1 MQRLFETRCP
11 NCLAVFSL
19 DVALLGRRGR
29 CARCGSTFV
38 LKEATVDDSLIA
50 PPTDSSASA
59 STGSPASSKSASA
72 SSEAD
77 AASFAPDAPFD
88 AALSDDSLVA
98 PRAPGGDANAS
109 NAASPFG
116 LDADEPSERP
126 NDSDE
131 TGDGDAL
138 PPEFADAKFPPPPPG
153 VWRAGERLVGGAY
166 QVLPLAPDKL
176 YAEGGVGVVQRV
188 RHVEWGVDLVV
199 KSPKPSVVAT
209 EAGKESFEQE
219 CRTWIGLGLHPNIV
233 SCYFVRRIA
242 GIPRLFAELAPDG
255 TLRDWIADGRLYA
268 GTQREA
274 LARVLDVAIQFA
286 WGLEHAHRLG
296 LLHLDVKPSNVMTV
310 GSTIK
315 VTDFGLSKIAAQSP
329 DGGLVAAFCD
339 GMTPSYCSPEQYEA
353 FQIYRQ
359 KRGSSRGANDASA
372 SANDAATPAITR
384 QSDIWSWAISVLAM
398 FHGRSPCKMG
408 GQTAAEVFE
417 AFLAAPRSATRPAP
431 PPRLVELLR
440 RCFRKNPVERPES
453 MQAVADELVSIYEEE
468 FAEKYPRRQPRD
480 AASTA
485 ESFSNRAISLLELG
499 RTDEAFDL
507 LRKAVAANPLN
518 PQIVFNQTLARWR
531 VGATTDLQA
540 VERLDELVKNRPND
554 ASASYALG
562 LLHVERCNL
571 RSAVDAFERAA
582 ELAPDRDDVRRA
594 LERARRRLPNDAQ
607 CLRRVLLRKKDAKI
621 TPRLYAADDGSRLL
635 VPSGDDN
642 FLVLSAKTGEPQL
655 NFVKT
660 TPDAASNAGEARPLA
675 VSDDYRWNLL
685 RPEPGVRS
693 IVPAS
698 GTRSALRELRF
709 EPVAT
714 WGSLE
719 PQEIEIQIPTQN
731 AEATPAETP
740 DGEPAPDEKT
750 PAASKVALLFA
761 LDAND
766 VVVYEAASKQ
776 ELRRLPGDGQT
787 LTAFAVSADGRW
799 VATGGDDARIRVWD
813 VERGRQIRTFRG
825 LSGAVEALWFDPRLR
840 FVASLVKGTIF
851 QYWRVSLLCG
861 SVEKLR
867 APRLLC
873 LVDSSEELGERQA
886 RLDATVAAARKA
898 GSRGDVAKIVAA
910 YRDAR
915 QIDGWETTRSTFENL
930 LERRA
935 RRVRLDDAAQ
945 TLRLAAHDGPLSA
958 LATSWNGSFAVSAG
972 KDRAIRL
979 WGRPVDSADA
989 AAPSDAR
996 SNFGASNADSP
1007 SAWKN
1012 LLELDGHVDW
1022 IRALALS
1029 PNDRYLAS
1037 GGWDQVVY
1045 LWDLASGRRLRS
1057 LPERVKGVSQL
1068 EFAPDGRTL
1077 ATATE
1082 FGAVTLW
1089 DAALNEAVFR
1099 VQVGSG
1105 TARSFRFSRDGR
1117 YFATACDD
1125 GAVRIWTGR
1134 RDAPLREIADFPASI
1149 AAVDLSC
1156 DSRLLAAGCDNG
1168 KIYVVDLTD
1177 ATGKTRRVLP
1187 GHLGGVR
1194 GVRFF
1199 ADSDWLVSNG
1209 KDGTARVWNLL
1220 DGAEAQTLSSGESS
1234 ITSTALDFAGSSF
1247 FVGEE
1252 GGALKRWRFRWD
1264 YDWPG
1269 PAKTAAEIERTVAAL
1284 AAYYAIG
1291 EPLVAQGVPSSAYYG
1306 KKATRV
1312 VRGFG
1317 EAPPLDAKILQKIQT
1332 ELTYRGFTAVPKETI
1347 QKIATA
1353 LWERKTTILD

>member
-19 DVALLGRRGR
+19 DAALLGRRGR

-50 PPTDSSASA
+50 ATSDASASA
-59 STGSPASSKSASA
+59 STGSSVPSGSA
-72 SSEAD
+72 SSASPNDD

-88 AALSDDSLVA
+88 AALSEDSLVA
-98 PRAPGGDANAS
+98 PRSSSADATGS
-109 NAASPFG
+109 TAASSFG
-116 LDADEPSERP
+116 FEVDEPSERP
-126 NDSDE
+126 NDSSE

-138 PPEFADAKFPPPPPG
+138 PAEFADAKFPSPPPG

-199 KSPKPSVVAT
+199 KSPKPAVVAT

-255 TLRDWIADGRLYA
+255 TLRDWIADGRLYV
-268 GTQREA
+268 GTQRET
-274 LARVLDVAIQFA
+274 LARILDVAIQFA

-315 VTDFGLSKIAAQSP
+315 VTDFGLSKVAAQSP
-329 DGGLVAAFCD
+329 DGALVAAFCD

-359 KRGSSRGANDASA
+359 KRGSSRDADGATASA
-372 SANDAATPAITR
+372 SDAPTPAITR

-440 RCFRKNPVERPES
+440 RCFRKNPGERPES
-453 MQAVADELVSIYEEE
+453 MQAAADELVAIYEEE
-468 FAEKYPRRQPRD
+468 FAQKYPRRQPRD

-485 ESFSNRAISLLELG
+485 ESFSNRAISLFELG
-499 RTDEAFDL
+499 RNDEALEL

-518 PQIVFNQTLARWR
+518 PQIVFNQTLALWR
-531 VGATTDLQA
+531 GGATTDLQA
-540 VERLDELVKNRPND
+540 VERLAELVQNRPND
-554 ASASYALG
+554 AAASYALG

-594 LERARRRLPNDAQ
+594 LERARKRLPNDAQ

-642 FLVLSAKTGEPQL
+642 FLVLSARTGEPQL

-660 TPDAASNAGEARPLA
+660 TPDAASNVDGARPVA

-693 IVPAS
+693 IVPAP
-698 GTRSALRELRF
+698 GTRSSFRELRF

-719 PQEIEIQIPTQN
+719 PQEVEIKIPTRN
-731 AEATPAETP
+731 AGATRSETP
-740 DGEPAPDEKT
+740 DGEPAVDEKT
-750 PAASKVALLFA
+750 PDETKATLLFA
-761 LDAND
+761 RDAND
-766 VVVYEAASKQ
+766 VVVYEAASQQ

-799 VATGGDDARIRVWD
+799 GATGGDDARIRVWD
-813 VERGRQIRTFRG
+813 VENGRQIRTFRG

-851 QYWRVSLLCG
+851 QYWRVGLLCG
-861 SVEKLR
+861 SAAKLR

-898 GSRGDVAKIVAA
+898 GSRGDVAKIVAS

-915 QIDGWETTRSTFENL
+915 KIDGWETVRSTFENL

-945 TLRLAAHDGPLSA
+945 TLRLAAHEGPLSA

-972 KDRAIRL
+972 KDCAIRL
-979 WGRPVDSADA
+979 WGRPLAEVENA
-989 AAPSDAR
+989 ANSRDR
-996 SNFGASNADSP
+996 LGSSNADSP

-1082 FGAVTLW
+1082 FGSVTLW

-1134 RDAPLREIADFPASI
+1134 RESPLREISDFPASI

-1199 ADSDWLVSNG
+1199 ADSDWLISTG
-1209 KDGTARVWNLL
+1209 KDGAARVWNLL
-1220 DGAEAQTLSSGESS
+1220 DDTEAQTLSTGESS
-1234 ITSTALDFAGSSF
+1234 IASSALDFVGSSF

-1252 GGALKRWRFRWD
+1252 SGALKRWRFRWD

-1269 PAKTAAEIERTVAAL
+1269 PAKSAAEIERTVAAL

-1306 KKATRV
+1306 KNATRV

-1332 ELTYRGFTAVPKETI
+1332 EVAYRGFTAVSKETI
-1347 QKIATA
+1347 QRIAQT
-1353 LWERKTTILD
+1353 LWDRKTIIND

>member
-1 MQRLFETRCP
+1 MPRLFETRCP

-29 CARCGSTFV
+29 CARCGSTFA
-38 LKEATVDDSLIA
+38 LKELTADDSLIA
-50 PPTDSSASA
+50 ATSVSSATDSSAS
-59 STGSPASSKSASA
+59 SN
-72 SSEAD
+72 AD

-98 PRAPGGDANAS
+98 PRVSGAADDS
-109 NAASPFG
+109 LAASASSPFR
-116 LDADEPSERP
+116 LDADESSALS
-126 NDSDE
+126 DDLDE

-138 PPEFADAKFPPPPPG
+138 PAEFADAKFPPPPPG

-199 KSPKPSVVAT
+199 KSPKPAVVAT

-268 GTQREA
+268 GTRREA

-315 VTDFGLSKIAAQSP
+315 VTDFGLSKVAAQSP
-329 DGGLVAAFCD
+329 DGALVAAFCD

-359 KRGSSRGANDASA
+359 KRGSNRGSGDATSSA
-372 SANDAATPAITR
+372 ASPAITR

-417 AFLAAPRSATRPAP
+417 AFLAAPRSAARPAP
-431 PPRLVELLR
+431 PPRCVELLR
-440 RCFRKNPVERPES
+440 RCFRKNPAERPES

-499 RTDEAFDL
+499 RADEASDL

-518 PQIVFNQTLARWR
+518 PQIVFNQTLASWR

-571 RSAVDAFERAA
+571 RSAVDAFQRAA

-594 LERARRRLPNDAQ
+594 LERARKRLPNDAQ
-607 CLRRVLLRKKDAKI
+607 CLRRVLLRKKDAKT
-621 TPRLYAADDGSRLL
+621 TPRLYAAVDGSRLL
-635 VPSGDDN
+635 LPSGDEN
-642 FLVLSAKTGEPQL
+642 FLVLSAKTGEPQTT
-655 NFVKT
+655 FVKT
-660 TPDAASNAGEARPLA
+660 APDANAARIVA
-675 VSDDYRWNLL
+675 VSEDYRWNLL
-685 RPEPGVRS
+685 RPEPGVRA
-693 IVPAS
+693 IVPAA
-698 GTRSALRELRF
+698 GTRSAVRELRF

-719 PQEIEIQIPTQN
+719 PRTLEISVSTQS
-731 AEATPAETP
+731 ADASSAETS
-740 DGEPAPDEKT
+740 DEKPT
-750 PAASKVALLFA
+750 VSATTIALTFA
-761 LDAND
+761 RDGND
-766 VVVYEAASKQ
+766 VVIYEAASKQ

-799 VATGGDDARIRVWD
+799 VATGGDDARLRVWD

-851 QYWRVSLLCG
+851 QYWRVGLLCG
-861 SVEKLR
+861 NAEKLR

-915 QIDGWETTRSTFENL
+915 KIDGWETVRSTFENL

-945 TLRLAAHDGPLSA
+945 TLRLDAHEGPLSA

-972 KDRAIRL
+972 KDCAIRL
-979 WGRPVDSADA
+979 WGRPVDAAD
-989 AAPSDAR
+989 
-996 SNFGASNADSP
+996 SNADSA

-1082 FGAVTLW
+1082 FGGVTLW

-1134 RDAPLREIADFPASI
+1134 RESPLREISDFPASI

-1220 DGAEAQTLSSGESS
+1220 DDAEAQTLSSGESS
-1234 ITSTALDFAGSSF
+1234 ITSTALDFVGSSF

-1269 PAKTAAEIERTVAAL
+1269 PAKTASEIERTVAAL
-1284 AAYYAIG
+1284 AGYYAIG
-1291 EPLVAQGVPSSAYYG
+1291 ETLVAQGVPASAYYG
-1306 KKATRV
+1306 KSATRV

-1317 EAPPLDAKILQKIQT
+1317 EAPPLDAKILQKIQA

-1353 LWERKTTILD
+1353 LWERKTIIND

>member
-50 PPTDSSASA
+50 ATSESSAS
-59 STGSPASSKSASA
+59 SSAFSND
-72 SSEAD
+72 D

-98 PRAPGGDANAS
+98 PRASGTDADAPNAS
-109 NAASPFG
+109 SPFG
-116 LDADEPSERP
+116 LDADESNALP
-126 NDSDE
+126 DDFDE
-131 TGDGDAL
+131 TGGADAL

-199 KSPKPSVVAT
+199 KSPKPAVVAT
-209 EAGKESFEQE
+209 KAGKESFEQE
-219 CRTWIGLGLHPNIV
+219 CRAWIGLGLHPNIV

-315 VTDFGLSKIAAQSP
+315 VTDFGLSKVAAQSP

-359 KRGSSRGANDASA
+359 KRGSSRGADDVSVDAD
-372 SANDAATPAITR
+372 DAATPAITR

-417 AFLAAPRSATRPAP
+417 AFLAAPRSAARPTP
-431 PPRLVELLR
+431 PPRCVELLR
-440 RCFRKNPVERPES
+440 RCFRKNPAERPES

-594 LERARRRLPNDAQ
+594 LERARKRLPNDAQ
-607 CLRRVLLRKKDAKI
+607 CLRRVLLRKKDAKT
-621 TPRLYAADDGSRLL
+621 TPRLYAAVDGSRLL
-635 VPSGDDN
+635 VPSGDEN
-642 FLVLSAKTGEPQL
+642 FLVLSAKTGEPQAT
-655 NFVKT
+655 FVKT
-660 TPDAASNAGEARPLA
+660 ARETASVVDAASPVA
-675 VSDDYRWNLL
+675 VSDDYRWNLF

-698 GTRSALRELRF
+698 GTRSSLRELRF

-719 PQEIEIQIPTQN
+719 PQEIKLEIPTRN
-731 AEATPAETP
+731 ADAPSPEPP
-740 DGEPAPDEKT
+740 DGEPASDEKT
-750 PAASKVALLFA
+750 PAATKVALIFA
-761 LDAND
+761 PDAND

-787 LTAFAVSADGRW
+787 LTAFAVSADGHW

-851 QYWRVSLLCG
+851 QYWRVGLLCG
-861 SVEKLR
+861 NADKLR

-915 QIDGWETTRSTFENL
+915 QIDGWETVRSTFENL

-945 TLRLAAHDGPLSA
+945 TLRLDAHEGPLSA

-979 WGRPVDSADA
+979 WGRPVDAAD
-989 AAPSDAR
+989 
-996 SNFGASNADSP
+996 SNADSP

-1045 LWDLASGRRLRS
+1045 LWDLATGRRLRS

-1089 DAALNEAVFR
+1089 DAATNEAVFR

-1134 RDAPLREIADFPASI
+1134 RETPLREIADFPASI

-1220 DGAEAQTLSSGESS
+1220 ADAEARTLSSGESP
-1234 ITSTALDFAGSSF
+1234 ITSTALDFVGSSF
-1247 FVGEE
+1247 FIGEE
-1252 GGALKRWRFRWD
+1252 SGALKRWRLRWD

-1269 PAKTAAEIERTVAAL
+1269 PAKSASEIERTVAAL

-1291 EPLVAQGVPSSAYYG
+1291 ETFVAQGVPSSAYYG
-1306 KKATRV
+1306 KTATRV

-1317 EAPPLDAKILQKIQT
+1317 EAPPLDAKILQKIQA
-1332 ELTYRGFTAVPKETI
+1332 EVSYRGFTAVPKETL
-1347 QKIATA
+1347 QRIATA
-1353 LWERKTTILD
+1353 LWERKTIIND

>member
-1 MQRLFETRCP
+1 MPRLFETRCP

-29 CARCGSTFV
+29 CARCGSTFA
-38 LKEATVDDSLIA
+38 LKELTVDDSLIA
-50 PPTDSSASA
+50 ATSDSSASA
-59 STGSPASSKSASA
+59 STGSYVSSKSASA
-72 SSEAD
+72 SSNAD

-98 PRAPGGDANAS
+98 PRASDGDASAS
-109 NAASPFG
+109 RAASPFG
-116 LDADEPSERP
+116 LDADESDALP
-126 NDSDE
+126 DDLDE
-131 TGDGDAL
+131 TGGADAL
-138 PPEFADAKFPPPPPG
+138 PAEFADAKFPPPPPG

-268 GTQREA
+268 GTRSEA

-315 VTDFGLSKIAAQSP
+315 VTDFGLSKVAAQSS
-329 DGGLVAAFCD
+329 DGALVAAFCD

-359 KRGSSRGANDASA
+359 KRGSSRGGGDAPS
-372 SANDAATPAITR
+372 SDAASPAITR

-417 AFLAAPRSATRPAP
+417 AFLAAPRSAARPAP
-431 PPRLVELLR
+431 PPRCVELLR
-440 RCFRKNPVERPES
+440 RCFRKNPAERPES

-594 LERARRRLPNDAQ
+594 LERARKRLPNDAQ
-607 CLRRVLLRKKDAKI
+607 CLRRVLLRKKDAKT
-621 TPRLYAADDGSRLL
+621 TPRLYAAVDGSRLL
-635 VPSGDDN
+635 VPSGDEN
-642 FLVLSAKTGEPQL
+642 FLVLSAKTGEPQAT
-655 NFVKT
+655 FVKT
-660 TPDAASNAGEARPLA
+660 ARETASVVDAASPVA
-675 VSDDYRWNLL
+675 VSDDYRWNLF
-685 RPEPGVRS
+685 RPESGVRS
-693 IVPAS
+693 IVPAA
-698 GTRSALRELRF
+698 GTRSSVRELRF
-709 EPVAT
+709 EPVAS

-719 PQEIEIQIPTQN
+719 PQTREIRV
-731 AEATPAETP
+731 ATPAETP
-740 DGEPAPDEKT
+740 NGEPSSDEKT
-750 PAASKVALLFA
+750 SDAPKIALTFA
-761 LDAND
+761 RDAND
-766 VVVYEAASKQ
+766 VVIYETASQQ

-851 QYWRVSLLCG
+851 QYWRVGLLCG
-861 SVEKLR
+861 NAEKLR

-915 QIDGWETTRSTFENL
+915 KIDGWETVRSTFENL

-935 RRVRLDDAAQ
+935 RRVRLDDVAQ
-945 TLRLAAHDGPLSA
+945 TLRLDAHEGPLSA

-972 KDRAIRL
+972 KDCAIRL
-979 WGRPVDSADA
+979 WGRPVDA
-989 AAPSDAR
+989 AETAV
-996 SNFGASNADSP
+996 GASARLDSP

-1012 LLELDGHVDW
+1012 LLELEGHVDW

-1089 DAALNEAVFR
+1089 DAATNEAVFR

-1134 RDAPLREIADFPASI
+1134 RETPLREISDFPASI

-1156 DSRLLAAGCDNG
+1156 DARLLAAGCDNG

-1199 ADSDWLVSNG
+1199 ADSDWLISNG
-1209 KDGTARVWNLL
+1209 KDGAARVWNLL
-1220 DGAEAQTLSSGESS
+1220 DDSEAQTLSSGASS
-1234 ITSTALDFAGSSF
+1234 IASTALDFVGLSF
-1247 FVGEE
+1247 FIGEE
-1252 GGALKRWRFRWD
+1252 SGALKRWRFRWD

-1269 PAKTAAEIERTVAAL
+1269 PAKSPSEIERTVAAL

-1306 KKATRV
+1306 KNATRV

-1317 EAPPLDAKILQKIQT
+1317 EAPPLDAKILQKIQA
-1332 ELTYRGFTAVPKETI
+1332 ELAYRGFTAVPKETI

-1353 LWERKTTILD
+1353 LWERKTIIND

>member
-1 MQRLFETRCP
+1 MFETRCP

-19 DVALLGRRGR
+19 DAALLGRRGR
-29 CARCGSTFV
+29 CARCGATFV

-50 PPTDSSASA
+50 APSDASA
-59 STGSPASSKSASA
+59 SASA
-72 SSEAD
+72 SSNVD
-77 AASFAPDAPFD
+77 ASSFAPDAPFD

-98 PRAPGGDANAS
+98 PRSSGDATNNSLAPS
-109 NAASPFG
+109 SPSPFG
-116 LDADEPSERP
+116 LDADESDALP
-126 NDSDE
+126 DDVDE
-131 TGDGDAL
+131 TGDADAL
-138 PPEFADAKFPPPPPG
+138 PAEFANAKFPPPPPG

-315 VTDFGLSKIAAQSP
+315 VTDFGLSKVAAQSS

-359 KRGSSRGANDASA
+359 KRGANRASA
-372 SANDAATPAITR
+372 AANDAATPAITR

-417 AFLAAPRSATRPAP
+417 AFLAAPRGATRPAP
-431 PPRLVELLR
+431 PPRCIALLR
-440 RCFRKNPVERPES
+440 RCFRKNPAERPES

-468 FAEKYPRRQPRD
+468 FAEKYPRRQPRN

-571 RSAVDAFERAA
+571 RSAVDAFQRAA
-582 ELAPDRDDVRRA
+582 ELAPERDDVRRA
-594 LERARRRLPNDAQ
+594 LERAQKRLPNDAQ
-607 CLRRVLLRKKDAKI
+607 CLRRVLLRKKDAKT
-621 TPRLYAADDGSRLL
+621 TPRLYAAVDGSRLL
-635 VPSGDDN
+635 APSGDES

-660 TPDAASNAGEARPLA
+660 TPDAASNVDGARPVA

-693 IVPAS
+693 IVPAP
-698 GTRSALRELRF
+698 GTRSSFRELRF

-719 PQEIEIQIPTQN
+719 PQTLEIKIPTQKS
-731 AEATPAETP
+731 ETP
-740 DGEPAPDEKT
+740 DGDSASDEKT
-750 PAASKVALLFA
+750 PDETKIALTFA
-761 LDAND
+761 RDAND
-766 VVVYEAASKQ
+766 VVVYETASKQ

-813 VERGRQIRTFRG
+813 VENGRQIRTFRG

-851 QYWRVSLLCG
+851 QYWRVGLLCG
-861 SVEKLR
+861 NNEKLR

-915 QIDGWETTRSTFENL
+915 KIDGWETVRSTFENL

-945 TLRLAAHDGPLSA
+945 TLRLDAHEGALSA

-972 KDRAIRL
+972 KDCAIRL
-979 WGRPVDSADA
+979 WGRPVDA
-989 AAPSDAR
+989 AE
-996 SNFGASNADSP
+996 NADSP

-1022 IRALALS
+1022 VRALALA

-1045 LWDLASGRRLRS
+1045 LWDLATGRRLRS

-1134 RDAPLREIADFPASI
+1134 RESPLREISDFPASI

-1199 ADSDWLVSNG
+1199 ADSDWLISTG
-1209 KDGTARVWNLL
+1209 KDGAARVWNLL
-1220 DGAEAQTLSSGESS
+1220 DDSEAQTLSTGDSA
-1234 ITSTALDFAGSSF
+1234 ITSSALDFVGSSF
-1247 FVGEE
+1247 FIGEE
-1252 GGALKRWRFRWD
+1252 SGALKRWRFRWD

-1269 PAKTAAEIERTVAAL
+1269 PAKSASEIERTVAAL
-1284 AAYYAIG
+1284 AGYYAIG
-1291 EPLVAQGVPSSAYYG
+1291 ETFVAQGVPSSAYYG
-1306 KKATRV
+1306 KSATRV

-1317 EAPPLDAKILQKIQT
+1317 EAPPLDAKIVQKLQA
-1332 ELTYRGFTAVPKETI
+1332 ELTYRGFTAVPKETV
-1347 QKIATA
+1347 QKIAQT
-1353 LWERKTTILD
+1353 LWERKTIIND

>member
-19 DVALLGRRGR
+19 DAALLGRRGR

-50 PPTDSSASA
+50 AASDSSAN
-59 STGSPASSKSASA
+59 GSSVSSKSSSSAPSNDA
-72 SSEAD
+72 SS
-77 AASFAPDAPFD
+77 SFAPDAPFD

-98 PRAPGGDANAS
+98 PRVSGGATDAARNDS
-109 NAASPFG
+109 GASPFG
-116 LDADEPSERP
+116 LDADEPSALS
-126 NDSDE
+126 DDLDE

-166 QVLPLAPDKL
+166 QVLPLASDKL

-199 KSPKPSVVAT
+199 KSPKPAVVAT

-315 VTDFGLSKIAAQSP
+315 VTDFGLSKVAAQSP
-329 DGGLVAAFCD
+329 DGALVAAFCD

-359 KRGSSRGANDASA
+359 KRGANRDDASA
-372 SANDAATPAITR
+372 PSTDAPTPAITR

-431 PPRLVELLR
+431 PPRCVELLR
-440 RCFRKNPVERPES
+440 RCFRKNPIERPES

-468 FAEKYPRRQPRD
+468 FAAKYPRRQPRD

-485 ESFSNRAISLLELG
+485 ESFSNRAISLFELG

-594 LERARRRLPNDAQ
+594 LERARKRLPNDAQ
-607 CLRRVLLRKKDAKI
+607 CLRRVLLRKKDAKT
-621 TPRLYAADDGSRLL
+621 TPRLYAAVDGSRLL
-635 VPSGDDN
+635 VPSGDES
-642 FLVLSAKTGEPQL
+642 FLVLSAKTGEPQTT
-655 NFVKT
+655 FVKT
-660 TPDAASNAGEARPLA
+660 ASDGAPNANAARAVA
-675 VSDDYRWNLL
+675 VSEDYRWNLL

-693 IVPAS
+693 IVPAA
-698 GTRSALRELRF
+698 GTRSVVRELRF
-709 EPVAT
+709 EPVAS

-719 PQEIEIQIPTQN
+719 PQKIEIALPTRN
-731 AEATPAETP
+731 ADAPVETP
-740 DGEPAPDEKT
+740 VDAPT
-750 PAASKVALLFA
+750 PAAPKSDATQGVLIFA
-761 LDAND
+761 PDAND

-840 FVASLVKGTIF
+840 FIASLVKGTIF
-851 QYWRVSLLCG
+851 QYWRVGLLCG
-861 SVEKLR
+861 NADKLR

-915 QIDGWETTRSTFENL
+915 KIDGWEAVRSTFENL

-945 TLRLAAHDGPLSA
+945 TLRLDAHEGPISA

-972 KDRAIRL
+972 KDCAIRL
-979 WGRPVDSADA
+979 WGRPVDAADL
-989 AAPSDAR
+989 
-996 SNFGASNADSP
+996 NADTP
-1007 SAWKN
+1007 SAWRN

-1045 LWDLASGRRLRS
+1045 IWDLASGRRLRS

-1082 FGAVTLW
+1082 FGGVTLW
-1089 DAALNEAVFR
+1089 DAATNEAVFR

-1134 RDAPLREIADFPASI
+1134 RETPLREISDFPASI

-1156 DSRLLAAGCDNG
+1156 DSRLLVAGCDNG

-1199 ADSDWLVSNG
+1199 ADSDWLISNG

-1220 DGAEAQTLSSGESS
+1220 DASEAQTLSSGESAIAS
-1234 ITSTALDFAGSSF
+1234 AALDFVGSSF
-1247 FVGEE
+1247 FLGEE
-1252 GGALKRWRFRWD
+1252 SGALKRWRFRWD

-1269 PAKTAAEIERTVAAL
+1269 PTKTSSEIERTVAAL

-1291 EPLVAQGVPSSAYYG
+1291 ETFVAQGVPSSAYYG
-1306 KKATRV
+1306 KSATRV

-1317 EAPPLDAKILQKIQT
+1317 EAPPLDAKILQKICA
-1332 ELTYRGFTAVPKETI
+1332 EASYRGFTAVSKETI

-1353 LWERKTTILD
+1353 LWERKTIIND

>member
-50 PPTDSSASA
+50 ATSEPSA
-59 STGSPASSKSASA
+59 SASA
-72 SSEAD
+72 SSVSSPDD

-98 PRAPGGDANAS
+98 PRSSDVGETFDGS
-109 NAASPFG
+109 VSSAAFG
-116 LDADEPSERP
+116 LETDESRSHT
-126 NDSDE
+126 SDRDK

-199 KSPKPSVVAT
+199 KSPKPAVVAT
-209 EAGKESFEQE
+209 ETGKKSFEQE

-329 DGGLVAAFCD
+329 DGALVAAFCD

-359 KRGSSRGANDASA
+359 KRGVAEADAGSASPNDAP
-372 SANDAATPAITR
+372 PAITR
-384 QSDIWSWAISVLAM
+384 QSDIWSWAISVLSM

-417 AFLAAPRSATRPAP
+417 AFLAAPRSEARPAP
-431 PPRLVELLR
+431 PPRCVELLR

-468 FAEKYPRRQPRD
+468 FGEKYPRRQPRD

-499 RTDEAFDL
+499 RTDEALDL

-518 PQIVFNQTLARWR
+518 PQIAFNQTLALWR
-531 VGATTDLQA
+531 VGETTDLQA
-540 VERLDELVKNRPND
+540 VERLAELVKNRPND

-571 RSAVDAFERAA
+571 RSAVDAFQRAA
-582 ELAPDRDDVRRA
+582 ELAPDRDDIRRA
-594 LERARRRLPNDAQ
+594 LERAQKRLPNDAQ

-621 TPRLYAADDGSRLL
+621 KPRLYAAVDGSRLL
-635 VPSGDDN
+635 VPSGDEN

-660 TPDAASNAGEARPLA
+660 TPDAALAASETRPVA

-693 IVPAS
+693 IVPAA
-698 GTRSALRELRF
+698 GTRSSLRELRF

-719 PQEIEIQIPTQN
+719 PQEIELEIPTRS
-731 AEATPAETP
+731 ADAAPETSGEESSEA
-740 DGEPAPDEKT
+740 EKT
-750 PAASKVALLFA
+750 PVASKLALVFA
-761 LDAND
+761 PDAND
-766 VVVYEAASKQ
+766 VVVYEASSKQ

-787 LTAFAVSADGRW
+787 LTAFAVSADGHW

-813 VERGRQIRTFRG
+813 VEHGRQIRTFRG
-825 LSGAVEALWFDPRLR
+825 LSGAVEALWFDPNLR

-851 QYWRVSLLCG
+851 QYWRVKLLCG
-861 SVEKLR
+861 SAEKLR

-886 RLDATVAAARKA
+886 RLDAVVAAARKA

-915 QIDGWETTRSTFENL
+915 KIDGWETVRSTFENL

-945 TLRLAAHDGPLSA
+945 TLRLDAHEGPLSA
-958 LATSWNGSFAVSAG
+958 LATSWNGSFVVSAG
-972 KDRAIRL
+972 KDGALRL
-979 WGRPVDSADA
+979 WGRPIVDGDASNAVDSN
-989 AAPSDAR
+989 AR
-996 SNFGASNADSP
+996 FGSSNADSP
-1007 SAWKN
+1007 SAWRR
-1012 LLELDGHVDW
+1012 LLELDGHADW

-1082 FGAVTLW
+1082 FGGVTLW

-1134 RDAPLREIADFPASI
+1134 RETPLREIADFPASI

-1199 ADSDWLVSNG
+1199 ADSDWLISNG

-1220 DGAEAQTLSSGESS
+1220 DDAEAQTLSSGESP
-1234 ITSTALDFAGSSF
+1234 IASTALDFIGASF

-1252 GGALKRWRFRWD
+1252 SGALKRWRFRWD

-1284 AAYYAIG
+1284 AGYYSIG
-1291 EPLVAQGVPSSAYYG
+1291 ETFVAQGVPSSAYYG
-1306 KKATRV
+1306 KNATRV

-1317 EAPPLDAKILQKIQT
+1317 EAPPLDAKILQKIQA

-1347 QKIATA
+1347 QRIATA
-1353 LWERKTTILD
+1353 LWERKTIIND

>member
-1 MQRLFETRCP
+1 MPRLFETRCP

-29 CARCGSTFV
+29 CARCGSTFA
-38 LKEATVDDSLIA
+38 LKELTADDSLIA
-50 PPTDSSASA
+50 ATSVSSATDSSAS
-59 STGSPASSKSASA
+59 SN
-72 SSEAD
+72 AD

-98 PRAPGGDANAS
+98 PRVSGAADDS
-109 NAASPFG
+109 LAASASSPFR
-116 LDADEPSERP
+116 LDADESSALS
-126 NDSDE
+126 DDLDE

-138 PPEFADAKFPPPPPG
+138 PAEFADAKFPPPPPG

-199 KSPKPSVVAT
+199 KSPKPAVVAT

-268 GTQREA
+268 GTRREA

-315 VTDFGLSKIAAQSP
+315 VTDFGLSKVAAQSP
-329 DGGLVAAFCD
+329 DGALVAAFCD

-359 KRGSSRGANDASA
+359 KRGSNRGSGDATSSSA
-372 SANDAATPAITR
+372 ASPAITR

-417 AFLAAPRSATRPAP
+417 AFLAAPRSAARPAP
-431 PPRLVELLR
+431 PPRCVELLR
-440 RCFRKNPVERPES
+440 RCFRKNPAERPES

-499 RTDEAFDL
+499 RADEASDL

-518 PQIVFNQTLARWR
+518 PQIVFNQTLASWR

-571 RSAVDAFERAA
+571 RSAVDAFQRAA

-594 LERARRRLPNDAQ
+594 LERARKRLPNDAQ
-607 CLRRVLLRKKDAKI
+607 CLRRVLLRKKDAKT
-621 TPRLYAADDGSRLL
+621 TPRLYAAVDGSRLL
-635 VPSGDDN
+635 LPSGDEN
-642 FLVLSAKTGEPQL
+642 FLVLSAKTGEPQTT
-655 NFVKT
+655 FVKT
-660 TPDAASNAGEARPLA
+660 APDANAARIVA
-675 VSDDYRWNLL
+675 VSEDYRWNLL
-685 RPEPGVRS
+685 RPEPGVRA
-693 IVPAS
+693 IVPAA
-698 GTRSALRELRF
+698 GTRSAVRELRF

-719 PQEIEIQIPTQN
+719 PRTLEISVSTQT
-731 AEATPAETP
+731 ADASSAETS
-740 DGEPAPDEKT
+740 DEKPT
-750 PAASKVALLFA
+750 VAATTIALTFA
-761 LDAND
+761 RDGND
-766 VVVYEAASKQ
+766 VVIYEAASKQ

-799 VATGGDDARIRVWD
+799 VATGGDDARLRVWD

-851 QYWRVSLLCG
+851 QYWRVGLLCG
-861 SVEKLR
+861 NAEKLR

-915 QIDGWETTRSTFENL
+915 KIDGWETVRSTFENL

-945 TLRLAAHDGPLSA
+945 TLRLDAHEGPLSA

-972 KDRAIRL
+972 KDCAIRL
-979 WGRPVDSADA
+979 WGRPVDAAD
-989 AAPSDAR
+989 
-996 SNFGASNADSP
+996 SNADSA

-1082 FGAVTLW
+1082 FGGVTLW

-1134 RDAPLREIADFPASI
+1134 RESPLREISDFPASI

-1220 DGAEAQTLSSGESS
+1220 DDAEAQTLSSGESS
-1234 ITSTALDFAGSSF
+1234 ITSTALDFVGSSF

-1269 PAKTAAEIERTVAAL
+1269 PAKTASEIERTVAAL
-1284 AAYYAIG
+1284 AGYYAIG
-1291 EPLVAQGVPSSAYYG
+1291 ETLVAQGVPASAYYG
-1306 KKATRV
+1306 KSATRV

-1317 EAPPLDAKILQKIQT
+1317 EAPPLDAKILQKIQA

>member
-1 MQRLFETRCP
+1 
-11 NCLAVFSL
+11 
-19 DVALLGRRGR
+19 
-29 CARCGSTFV
+29 
-38 LKEATVDDSLIA
+38 LIA
-50 PPTDSSASA
+50 STSDSSA
-59 STGSPASSKSASA
+59 TGSAVSSKSSSSA
-72 SSEAD
+72 LANDD

-88 AALSDDSLVA
+88 AALADDSLVA
-98 PRAPGGDANAS
+98 PRVSNDDAKDGLGGS
-109 NAASPFG
+109 SFSPFG

-126 NDSDE
+126 NDLDE

-199 KSPKPSVVAT
+199 KSPKPAVVAT

-274 LARVLDVAIQFA
+274 LARILDVAIQFA

-315 VTDFGLSKIAAQSP
+315 VTDFGLSKVAAQSP
-329 DGGLVAAFCD
+329 DGALVAAFCD

-359 KRGSSRGANDASA
+359 KRGSNRADDAPASA
-372 SANDAATPAITR
+372 DVATPAITR

-417 AFLAAPRSATRPAP
+417 AFLAAPRGATRPAP
-431 PPRLVELLR
+431 PPRCVELLR
-440 RCFRKNPVERPES
+440 RCFRKNPAERPES

-518 PQIVFNQTLARWR
+518 PQIAFNQTLALWR

-540 VERLDELVKNRPND
+540 VERLAELVKNRPND
-554 ASASYALG
+554 ASAPYALG

-582 ELAPDRDDVRRA
+582 ELAPDRDDIRRA
-594 LERARRRLPNDAQ
+594 LERARKRLPNDAQ
-607 CLRRVLLRKKDAKI
+607 CLRRVLLRKKDAKT
-621 TPRLYAADDGSRLL
+621 TPRLYAAVDGSRLL
-635 VPSGDDN
+635 VPSGDEN
-642 FLVLSAKTGEPQL
+642 FLVLSAKTGEPQTT
-655 NFVKT
+655 FVKT
-660 TPDAASNAGEARPLA
+660 TPDAATGADAARPVA
-675 VSDDYRWNLL
+675 VSDDYRWNLI
-685 RPEPGVRS
+685 RPEPGVRA
-693 IVPAS
+693 IVPAA
-698 GTRSALRELRF
+698 GTRSAVRELRF
-709 EPVAT
+709 EPVAS
-714 WGSLE
+714 WGSRE
-719 PQEIEIQIPTQN
+719 PHEIEIVLSAQSG
-731 AEATPAETP
+731 
-740 DGEPAPDEKT
+740 D
-750 PAASKVALLFA
+750 AASETSGDAPTSAEKKSDATKAVLIFA
-761 LDAND
+761 RDAND

-851 QYWRVSLLCG
+851 QYWRVGLLCG
-861 SVEKLR
+861 NAEKLR

-915 QIDGWETTRSTFENL
+915 KIDGWETVRSTFENL

-945 TLRLAAHDGPLSA
+945 TLRLDAHEGPLSA

-972 KDRAIRL
+972 KDCAIRL
-979 WGRPVDSADA
+979 WGRPVDAAD
-989 AAPSDAR
+989 
-996 SNFGASNADSP
+996 SNADSP

-1057 LPERVKGVSQL
+1057 LPERVKGVAQL

-1082 FGAVTLW
+1082 FGAVTVW
-1089 DAALNEAVFR
+1089 DAATNEAVFR

-1105 TARSFRFSRDGR
+1105 AARSFRFSRDGR

-1125 GAVRIWTGR
+1125 GAVRVWTGR
-1134 RDAPLREIADFPASI
+1134 RETPLRELADFPASI

-1199 ADSDWLVSNG
+1199 ADSDWLISNG
-1209 KDGTARVWNLL
+1209 KDGSARIWNLL
-1220 DGAEAQTLSSGESS
+1220 DDAEARTLSSGESP
-1234 ITSTALDFAGSSF
+1234 IASTALDFVGSTF

-1252 GGALKRWRFRWD
+1252 SGALKRWRFRWD
-1264 YDWPG
+1264 YDSPG
-1269 PAKTAAEIERTVAAL
+1269 PLKSASEIERTVAAL
-1284 AAYYAIG
+1284 AGYYAIG
-1291 EPLVAQGVPSSAYYG
+1291 ETFVAQGVPSSAYYG
-1306 KKATRV
+1306 KSATRV

-1317 EAPPLDAKILQKIQT
+1317 EAPPLDAKILQKIQA
-1332 ELTYRGFTAVPKETI
+1332 ELAYRGFTAVPKETI

-1353 LWERKTTILD
+1353 LWERKTIIND

>member
-19 DVALLGRRGR
+19 DAALLGRRGR
-29 CARCGSTFV
+29 CARCGSTFL
-38 LKEATVDDSLIA
+38 LKEAAADDSLIA
-50 PPTDSSASA
+50 ATSDSSA
-59 STGSPASSKSASA
+59 TGSAVSSKSASSA
-72 SSEAD
+72 SANDD

-88 AALSDDSLVA
+88 AALSEDSLVA
-98 PRAPGGDANAS
+98 PRASSAEATGS
-109 NAASPFG
+109 TAASTFG
-116 LDADEPSERP
+116 FDGDVPSEP
-126 NDSDE
+126 LDESDE

-138 PPEFADAKFPPPPPG
+138 PAEFADAKFPPPPPG

-199 KSPKPSVVAT
+199 KSPKPAVVAT

-268 GTQREA
+268 GTQRET
-274 LARVLDVAIQFA
+274 LARILDVAIQFA

-315 VTDFGLSKIAAQSP
+315 VTDFGLSKVAAQSP
-329 DGGLVAAFCD
+329 DGALVAAFCD

-359 KRGSSRGANDASA
+359 KRGAGRGGSDEVSVPSS
-372 SANDAATPAITR
+372 DAATPAITR
-384 QSDIWSWAISVLAM
+384 QSDVWSWAISVLAM

-417 AFLAAPRSATRPAP
+417 AFLAAPRSAARPAP

-440 RCFRKNPVERPES
+440 RCFRKNPAERPES
-453 MQAVADELVSIYEEE
+453 MQAAADELVSIYEEE

-485 ESFSNRAISLLELG
+485 ESFSNRAISLFELG
-499 RTDEAFDL
+499 RTDEALDL

-518 PQIVFNQTLARWR
+518 PQIAFNQTLALWR
-531 VGATTDLQA
+531 GGATTDLQA
-540 VERLDELVKNRPND
+540 VERLAELVKNRPND

-594 LERARRRLPNDAQ
+594 LERARKRLPNDAQ
-607 CLRRVLLRKKDAKI
+607 CLRRVLLRKKDAKT
-621 TPRLYAADDGSRLL
+621 TPRLYAAVDGSRLL
-635 VPSGDDN
+635 LPSGDDN
-642 FLVLSAKTGEPQL
+642 FLVLSARTGEPQL

-660 TPDAASNAGEARPLA
+660 TSDAASNVGDARPVA

-685 RPEPGVRS
+685 RPEPGVRA

-698 GTRSALRELRF
+698 GTRSSLRELRF

-719 PQEIEIQIPTQN
+719 PQEVEIEVPSRN
-731 AEATPAETP
+731 AASTP
-740 DGEPAPDEKT
+740 DGETAADEKT
-750 PAASKVALLFA
+750 PDATKAALIFA
-761 LDAND
+761 RDAND

-787 LTAFAVSADGRW
+787 LTAFSVSADGRW

-813 VERGRQIRTFRG
+813 VENGRQIRTFRG

-851 QYWRVSLLCG
+851 QYWRVGLLCG
-861 SVEKLR
+861 SAAKLR

-915 QIDGWETTRSTFENL
+915 KIDGWETVRSTFENL

-945 TLRLAAHDGPLSA
+945 TLRLDAHEGPLSA

-972 KDRAIRL
+972 KDCAIRL
-979 WGRPVDSADA
+979 WGHPVDAADGA
-989 AAPSDAR
+989 NASDSRAR
-996 SNFGASNADSP
+996 LASSNADSP
-1007 SAWKN
+1007 SAWRN
-1012 LLELDGHVDW
+1012 LLELEGHVDW

-1068 EFAPDGRTL
+1068 EFAPGGRTL

-1134 RDAPLREIADFPASI
+1134 RETPLREISDFPASI

-1220 DGAEAQTLSSGESS
+1220 DDAEARTLSSGESS
-1234 ITSTALDFAGSSF
+1234 ITSTALDFVGSSF

-1269 PAKTAAEIERTVAAL
+1269 PAKSAAEIERTVAAL

-1306 KKATRV
+1306 KNATRV

-1317 EAPPLDAKILQKIQT
+1317 EAPPLDAKILQKIQA
-1332 ELTYRGFTAVPKETI
+1332 EVAYRGFVAVPKETI
-1347 QKIATA
+1347 QRIAQT
-1353 LWERKTTILD
+1353 LWDRKTIIND

>member
-1 MQRLFETRCP
+1 MPRLFETRCP

-29 CARCGSTFV
+29 CARCGSTFT
-38 LKEATVDDSLIA
+38 LKELIADDSLIA
-50 PPTDSSASA
+50 ATSESSATDSAV
-59 STGSPASSKSASA
+59 SSR
-72 SSEAD
+72 SSSSVSSSD
-77 AASFAPDAPFD
+77 DSGSFAPDEPFD

-98 PRAPGGDANAS
+98 PRVSGVETNVAQSAS
-109 NAASPFG
+109 GASLFR
-116 LDADEPSERP
+116 LDGDEPSALA
-126 NDSDE
+126 DDFDE

-138 PPEFADAKFPPPPPG
+138 PSEFADAKFPPPPPG

-199 KSPKPSVVAT
+199 KSPKPAVVAT

-255 TLRDWIADGRLYA
+255 TLRDWIADGRLYV

-315 VTDFGLSKIAAQSP
+315 VTDFGLSKVAAQSP
-329 DGGLVAAFCD
+329 DGALVAAFCD

-359 KRGSSRGANDASA
+359 KRGSSRGADANA
-372 SANDAATPAITR
+372 PANDAPPAITR

-417 AFLAAPRSATRPAP
+417 AFLAAPRSAARPAP
-431 PPRLVELLR
+431 PPRCVELLR
-440 RCFRKNPVERPES
+440 RCFRKNPVERPAS

-531 VGATTDLQA
+531 VGETTDLQA

-571 RSAVDAFERAA
+571 RSAVDAFQRAA
-582 ELAPDRDDVRRA
+582 ELAPDRDDIRRA
-594 LERARRRLPNDAQ
+594 LERARKRLPNDAQ
-607 CLRRVLLRKKDAKI
+607 CLRRVLLRKKDAET
-621 TPRLYAADDGSRLL
+621 TPRLYAAVDGSRLL
-635 VPSGDDN
+635 VPSGDEN
-642 FLVLSAKTGEPQL
+642 FLVLSAKTGEPQAT
-655 NFVKT
+655 FVKT
-660 TPDAASNAGEARPLA
+660 TREAAAVVGAGRPVA
-675 VSDDYRWNLL
+675 VSDDYRWNLF
-685 RPEPGVRS
+685 RPAPGVRS
-693 IVPAS
+693 IVPAP
-698 GTRSALRELRF
+698 GTRSAVRELRF

-719 PQEIEIQIPTQN
+719 PQEIEIKIPTQN
-731 AEATPAETP
+731 VDETSG
-740 DGEPAPDEKT
+740 DAPTTAEKT
-750 PAASKVALLFA
+750 PDAPKLALLFA
-761 LDAND
+761 PDAND

-851 QYWRVSLLCG
+851 QYWRVGLLCG
-861 SVEKLR
+861 NAEKLR

-915 QIDGWETTRSTFENL
+915 KIDGWETVRSTFENL

-972 KDRAIRL
+972 KDCAIRL
-979 WGRPVDSADA
+979 WGRPVDA
-989 AAPSDAR
+989 SDA
-996 SNFGASNADSP
+996 NADSP

-1012 LLELDGHVDW
+1012 LLELEGHVDW

-1045 LWDLASGRRLRS
+1045 LWDLTSGRRLRS

-1082 FGAVTLW
+1082 FGGVTLW
-1089 DAALNEAVFR
+1089 DAAANEAVFR

-1125 GAVRIWTGR
+1125 GVVRIWTGR
-1134 RDAPLREIADFPASI
+1134 RETPLREIADFPASI

-1199 ADSDWLVSNG
+1199 SDSDWLVSNG
-1209 KDGTARVWNLL
+1209 KDGTARVWNLV
-1220 DGAEAQTLSSGESS
+1220 DNAEAQTLSSGESS
-1234 ITSTALDFAGSSF
+1234 ITSTALDFVGSSF

-1252 GGALKRWRFRWD
+1252 SGALKRWRFRWD

-1269 PAKTAAEIERTVAAL
+1269 PAKSTAEIERTVAAL
-1284 AAYYAIG
+1284 AGYYAIG
-1291 EPLVAQGVPSSAYYG
+1291 EAFVAQGVPSAAYYG

-1317 EAPPLDAKILQKIQT
+1317 EAPPLDAKILQKIQA
-1332 ELTYRGFTAVPKETI
+1332 ELAYRGFNAVPKETI
-1347 QKIATA
+1347 QKIAQT
-1353 LWERKTTILD
+1353 LWERKTIIND

>member
-1 MQRLFETRCP
+1 MPRLFETRCP

-29 CARCGSTFV
+29 CARCGSTFA
-38 LKEATVDDSLIA
+38 LKELTADDSLIA
-50 PPTDSSASA
+50 ATSVSSATDSSAS
-59 STGSPASSKSASA
+59 SN
-72 SSEAD
+72 AD

-98 PRAPGGDANAS
+98 PRVSGAADDS
-109 NAASPFG
+109 LAASASSPFR
-116 LDADEPSERP
+116 LDADESSALS
-126 NDSDE
+126 DDLDE

-138 PPEFADAKFPPPPPG
+138 PAEFADAKFPPPPPG

-199 KSPKPSVVAT
+199 KSPKPAVVAT

-268 GTQREA
+268 GTRREA

-315 VTDFGLSKIAAQSP
+315 VTDFGLSKVAAQSP
-329 DGGLVAAFCD
+329 NGALVAAFCD

-359 KRGSSRGANDASA
+359 KRGSNRGSGDATSSSA
-372 SANDAATPAITR
+372 ASPAITR

-417 AFLAAPRSATRPAP
+417 AFLAAPRSAARPAP
-431 PPRLVELLR
+431 PPRCVELLR
-440 RCFRKNPVERPES
+440 RCFRKNPAERPES

-499 RTDEAFDL
+499 RADEASDL

-518 PQIVFNQTLARWR
+518 PQIVFNQTLASWR

-571 RSAVDAFERAA
+571 RSAVDAFQRAA

-594 LERARRRLPNDAQ
+594 LERARKRLPNDAQ
-607 CLRRVLLRKKDAKI
+607 CLRRVLLRKKDAKT
-621 TPRLYAADDGSRLL
+621 TPRLYAAVDGSRLL
-635 VPSGDDN
+635 LPSGDEN
-642 FLVLSAKTGEPQL
+642 FLVLSAKTGEPQTT
-655 NFVKT
+655 FVKT
-660 TPDAASNAGEARPLA
+660 APDANAARIVA
-675 VSDDYRWNLL
+675 VSEDYRWNLL
-685 RPEPGVRS
+685 RPEPGVRA
-693 IVPAS
+693 IVPAA
-698 GTRSALRELRF
+698 GTRSAVRELRF

-719 PQEIEIQIPTQN
+719 PRTLEISVSTQS
-731 AEATPAETP
+731 ADASSAETS
-740 DGEPAPDEKT
+740 DEKPT
-750 PAASKVALLFA
+750 VSATTIALTFA
-761 LDAND
+761 RDGND
-766 VVVYEAASKQ
+766 VVIYEAASKQ

-799 VATGGDDARIRVWD
+799 VATGGDDARLRVWD

-851 QYWRVSLLCG
+851 QYWRVGLLCG
-861 SVEKLR
+861 NAEKLR

-915 QIDGWETTRSTFENL
+915 KIDGWETVRSTFENL

-945 TLRLAAHDGPLSA
+945 TLRLDAHEGPLSA

-972 KDRAIRL
+972 KDCAIRL
-979 WGRPVDSADA
+979 WGRPVDAAD
-989 AAPSDAR
+989 
-996 SNFGASNADSP
+996 SNADSA

-1082 FGAVTLW
+1082 FGGVTLW

-1134 RDAPLREIADFPASI
+1134 RESPLREISDFPASI

-1220 DGAEAQTLSSGESS
+1220 DDAEAQTLSSGESS
-1234 ITSTALDFAGSSF
+1234 ITSTALDFVGSSF

-1269 PAKTAAEIERTVAAL
+1269 PAKTASEIERTVAAL
-1284 AAYYAIG
+1284 AGYYAIG
-1291 EPLVAQGVPSSAYYG
+1291 ETLVAQGVPASAYYG
-1306 KKATRV
+1306 KSATRV

-1317 EAPPLDAKILQKIQT
+1317 EAPPLDAKILQKIQA

-1353 LWERKTTILD
+1353 LWERKTIIND